1 MAAHC
6 MNLSTSCILSAAKLV
21 QAITSSPW
29 FSAIVTLTHLLIP
42 SCFLQIYSSQGSLSN
57 RNLITSFPKTPY
69 ITHSIGDGF
78 GWTPGFG
85 DGQGGLACCSS
96 WGHKESDTTDTE
108 LNWTEWLTI
117 VKLSN
122 WLHLSLLLSFV
133 PSLAIHVLLCFPY
146 TLNSFQRP

>member
-1 MAAHC
+1 

-42 SCFLQIYSSQGSLSN
+42 CLASFKSILHNVLSQTVISLLLFLRPLTLPTQWTWVWVDSRIWWWTGRPGMLQFMGSQ
-57 RNLITSFPKTPY
+57 RV
-69 ITHSIGDGF
+69 
-78 GWTPGFG
+78 
-85 DGQGGLACCSS
+85 
-96 WGHKESDTTDTE
+96 GHDWVTE

-122 WLHLSLLLSFV
+122 WLRLSLLLSFV

>member
-69 ITHSIGDGF
+69 ITHSMEMGL
-78 GWTPGFG
+78 
-85 DGQGGLACCSS
+85 GGLQDLVMDREAWHAAVHGVTKSR
-96 WGHKESDTTDTE
+96 TQ
-108 LNWTEWLTI
+108 L
-117 VKLSN
+117 
-122 WLHLSLLLSFV
+122 
-133 PSLAIHVLLCFPY
+133 
-146 TLNSFQRP
+146 TLN

>member
-1 MAAHC
+1 

-42 SCFLQIYSSQGSLSN
+42 CLASFKSILHKVLSQTVISLLLFLRPLTLPTQWTWVWVDSRIWWWTGRPGMLQFMGSQ
-57 RNLITSFPKTPY
+57 RV
-69 ITHSIGDGF
+69 
-78 GWTPGFG
+78 
-85 DGQGGLACCSS
+85 
-96 WGHKESDTTDTE
+96 GHDWVTE